1 MRMYI
6 NPVLNIFPPAGHK
19 KMLKY
24 AVIGHPVGHS
34 RSPGMHNAAFS
45 RCGIDAEY
53 LKLEVAPGEFPEFL
67 SFAVKNLAGF
77 NLTVPHKQIVL
88 PYLDAIDPEAEK
100 IGSVNT
106 VKVLPGGKL
115 AGCSTDG
122 IGFEEAV
129 RYRLDMELAGRSCLL
144 LGCGGAARAVAFRA
158 VGRGAAR
165 LVIANRSVGRA
176 EALAAELGEKVEV
189 CALGDRDRLAEAIR
203 NADLLIQ
210 ATSLGLHADDAPPID
225 PELLG
230 INPRL
235 AVLDLVYLPTKLL
248 RKAAQLHLNA
258 CDGREMLLRQGAASF
273 RFWTGVE
280 PPVEAMRSGMEHD
293 RTDTPPFEWR
303 RQA

>member
-1 MRMYI
+1 
-6 NPVLNIFPPAGHK
+6 
-19 KMLKY
+19 MLKY

-53 LKLEVAPGEFPEFL
+53 LKLEVAPEEFPEFL
-67 SFAVKNLAGF
+67 RFAVKNLAGF
-77 NLTVPHKQIVL
+77 NLTVPHKQIIL
-88 PYLDAIDPEAEK
+88 PYLDEIAPEAEK

-106 VKVLPGGKL
+106 VKILPGGGL

-129 RYRLDMELAGRSCLL
+129 RYRLGMELTRRSCLL
-144 LGCGGAARAVAFRA
+144 LGCGGAARAVAFR
-158 VGRGAAR
+158 VTGSGAAQ

-176 EALAAELGEKVEV
+176 EALAAELGGKTAV
-189 CALGDRDRLAEAIR
+189 CALDDRDRLAEALR
-203 NADLLIQ
+203 DTDLLIQ

-225 PELLG
+225 PDLLG

-235 AVLDLVYLPTKLL
+235 AVIDLVYLPTKLL
-248 RKAAQLHLNA
+248 KKAAELHLNA

-273 RFWTGVE
+273 RFWTGIE
-280 PPVEAMRSGMEHD
+280 PPVETMRYGMEHD
-293 RTDTPPFEWR
+293 RTDTPPFDWHPL
-303 RQA
+303 A